1 MIRAFDIMQFWG
13 ISMRIRFFGCL
24 SAATALA
31 VAVPLASAQTAAKPG
46 PRYGAFGVDL
56 TAQSAGTKP
65 GDDFWTFVNGG
76 WNDRTEI
83 AADRTS
89 AGVGVLLVD
98 EAEGQVRDL
107 LTDLAKTP
115 DLYGAAGKQ
124 IGDMY
129 ASWMDEAAIEAR
141 GAAPLAPYLARIAAV
156 KDPAGLQV
164 LFATNGYASPI
175 GIQIIPDLADPT
187 RYIAAA
193 GQDGLGMGSR
203 DYYLQEGPKYDGY
216 RKAYRDYMIQIQ
228 GLAGIPDAARK
239 ADAIMALE
247 TALAKEHWA
256 PERQRDI
263 KAIYNPMD
271 RAQMKALAPEFDWE
285 LMMKTAGLA
294 QIPTVIMAET
304 TAITATGKMLET
316 IPLETWKDWMA
327 FQFVSNHAH
336 LLPKAFDDAS
346 FDFFSRTMRDVPEQ
360 RARWKRG
367 VQIVNSA
374 LGEAVGQ
381 IYVARHYPPESQ
393 AKMAELIS
401 DLRAALEE
409 RLKAN
414 TWMDAATK
422 EKAIAKLVAF
432 DPRIGHPDKYIDY
445 SALKVDRGDLLG
457 NAIRSGEFEWQ
468 LELSRLG
475 KPVDRSL
482 WNMTPQTVN
491 AYYNPLMNQITFP
504 AAILQPP
511 FFDPQADP
519 AVNYG
524 AIGAVIGHEIGHG
537 FDDQGSQFDATGKYV
552 NWWTPEAK
560 AAFTERTAALGKQYD
575 GYEPIPGVSIK
586 GALTM
591 GENIGDLGG
600 VEMAY
605 AAYQRYQAKHGTA
618 PVISGLTGD
627 QRFFLAYGQAWR
639 SKLREGALRQRLL
652 TDPHSPAYYRVN
664 GVVRNV
670 DAWYAAFDVKP
681 GDKLYLAPESRVH
694 IW

>member
-1 MIRAFDIMQFWG
+1 
-13 ISMRIRFFGCL
+13 MRIGIL
-24 SAATALA
+24 SRLAAIFALA
-31 VAVPLASAQTAAKPG
+31 LGVSPVSAQPAAKAG
-46 PRYGAFGVDL
+46 PRYGDFGIDL
-56 TAQSAGTKP
+56 TAKKAGIQA
-65 GDDFWTFVNGG
+65 GDDFWTFANGG
-76 WNDRTEI
+76 WNERTEI

-89 AGVGVLLVD
+89 AGASVLLVD

-107 LTDLAKTP
+107 LADLAKNP
-115 DLYGAAGKQ
+115 NLYGPSGKQ
-124 IGDMY
+124 IGDLY

-141 GAAPLAPYLARIAAV
+141 GGAPLAPYLARIAAV
-156 KDPAGLQV
+156 RDLADLQE
-164 LFATNGYASPI
+164 LFATNGYASPV
-175 GIQIIPDLADPT
+175 GVQIIPDLADPT
-187 RYIAAA
+187 HYIAIA
-193 GQDGLGMGSR
+193 GQDGLGMGNR
-203 DYYLQEGPKYDGY
+203 DYYLLEGAKYDTY
-216 RKAYRDYMIQIQ
+216 RKAYREYIIKVQD
-228 GLAGIPDAARK
+228 LAGLKDSAAK
-239 ADAIMALE
+239 ADAIIALE
-247 TALAKEHWA
+247 TALAKDYWA
-256 PERQRDI
+256 PERSRDI

-271 RAQMKALAPEFDWE
+271 RAQMKTLAPQFDWE
-285 LMMKTAGLA
+285 MMMKVAGLE
-294 QIPTVIMAET
+294 QIPTVIMAQT
-304 TAITATGKMLET
+304 TAITAIGKMLEAT
-316 IPLETWKDWMA
+316 PLQTWKDWMA
-327 FQFVSNHAH
+327 FHFVSDHARF
-336 LLPKAFDDAS
+336 LSKAFDEAN
-346 FDFFSRTMRDVPEQ
+346 FTFFSKTLSDVPEQ

-367 VQIVNSA
+367 VQIVNGA

-381 IYVARHYPPESQ
+381 IYVARHYPAESQ
-393 AKMAELIS
+393 AKMAELVA

-422 EKAIAKLVAF
+422 EKAVAKLTAF
-432 DPRIGHPDKYIDY
+432 EPRIGHPDKYIDY
-445 SALKVDRGDLLG
+445 SALKVDRADLLG
-457 NAIRSGEFEWQ
+457 NAVRSGDFDWR

-511 FFDPQADP
+511 YFDPRADP

-537 FDDQGSQFDATGKYV
+537 FDDQGSQFDGTGKFT
-552 NWWTPEAK
+552 NWWTPAAK
-560 AAFTERTAALGKQYD
+560 TAFTDRTKALGVQYD
-575 GYEPIPGVSIK
+575 GYEPIPGVKIK

-600 VEMAY
+600 IEMAY
-605 AAYQRYQAKHGTA
+605 AAYKRYQAKHGAA
-618 PVISGLTGD
+618 PLIAGLTGD
-627 QRFFLAYGQAWR
+627 QRFFLAYAQAWR

-652 TDPHSPAYYRVN
+652 SDPHSPPYYRCN

-681 GDKLYLAPESRVH
+681 GDSLYLAPEARVH